1 MKAGTEGIAMATME
15 QCKLLDVTYRKYR
28 KDRPVDREDV
38 WAVER
43 LSESDLLRVYF
54 EDGRPFAT
62 ATRGR

>member
-1 MKAGTEGIAMATME
+1 MATME